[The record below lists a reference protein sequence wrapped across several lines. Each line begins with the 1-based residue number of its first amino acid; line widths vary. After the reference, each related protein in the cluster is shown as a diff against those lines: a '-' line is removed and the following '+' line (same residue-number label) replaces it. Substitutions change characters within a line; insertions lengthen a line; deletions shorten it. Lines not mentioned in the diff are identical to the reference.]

1 MSWEHTDYSMAPR
14 AGRLDELRSQG
25 VAGQQLRDL
34 MNERRSRR
42 IHLIR
47 AQVVRGLTVIA
58 NLIAKPPQQ
67 TREVLSAEPISAAP
81 TTH

>member
-1 MSWEHTDYSMAPR
+1 MNWEHTDISMAPR

-34 MNERRSRR
+34 MNERRSHR

-47 AQVVRGLTVIA
+47 AQFARGLKVVA
-58 NLIAKPPQQ
+58 NLFAQHQQQ
-67 TREVLSAEPISAAP
+67 TGEVLSTEPVSAAP

>member
-1 MSWEHTDYSMAPR
+1 MSWEHTDYSMAPL

-42 IHLIR
+42 THLIR
-47 AQVVRGLTVIA
+47 AHVVRGLTVIA
-58 NLIAKPPQQ
+58 NLIAKPQQ
-67 TREVLSAEPISAAP
+67 KTREVLSTEPVSAAP
-81 TTH
+81 IAP